1 MRKRNADD
9 GETDSQEVIA
19 NRRKARVS
27 GRFRQSPEAKP
38 VTTAPSAFAG
48 MAGITPNPGFVFGAG
63 ASGQPAT
70 STSTTSFSLSAA
82 QTSASAG
89 KFKFGSG
96 PSGEAA
102 GGGSA
107 GVATG
112 GFSFLNN
119 TPAATPAAA
128 LSKPP
133 VMPKASS
140 PPVPVS
146 ASPDTASST
155 LDSARWVGGAFGEGK
170 TAVQGARL
178 NKRFLSWVSNHLAEG
193 ELFLDSGM
201 REYAACAAEI
211 RDRANHA
218 EAGAV
223 STTAFLHPRGS
234 PAAVPPPQTAQK
246 PSEDSIPKPAEASIS
261 TAASPV
267 PAPAAAPAPVVKSTP
282 PFSFSAPSAL
292 PAAPSGQRFSFAV
305 PSAPAPSSTSG
316 APTVAA
322 PPATSPSGFKFNVGG
337 VGAVGSS
344 AGVFNGFQVP
354 SGVAIPPPVA
364 AGNSA
369 ADAEEDGMPK
379 EDPSKLERAPGEE
392 NEEILG
398 NFRAKLFRFKMED
411 KTWGDMGVGMLRLM
425 KHTTNDSRRL
435 VLRNDM
441 GKVLL
446 NAAVYKGMSV
456 TKAKKMIKFAANV
469 GDGLTSFMVKV
480 TADEIDDLH
489 TRVVGLVPRS

>member
-1 MRKRNADD
+1 MRKRSAD

-27 GRFRQSPEAKP
+27 GRFRQSLEAKP
-38 VTTAPSAFAG
+38 ATTAPSVFAG
-48 MAGITPNPGFVFGAG
+48 MTGITPNPGLDYGAG
-63 ASGQPAT
+63 ASGRPAKNT
-70 STSTTSFSLSAA
+70 FYLGAAPTSAA
-82 QTSASAG
+82 AG
-89 KFKFGSG
+89 NFKFGSG
-96 PSGEAA
+96 ASGEPA
-102 GGGSA
+102 GGGST
-107 GVATG
+107 GVATA
-112 GFSFLNN
+112 GFSFLNKPPAAI
-119 TPAATPAAA
+119 PAATF
-128 LSKPP
+128 SKPP

-146 ASPDTASST
+146 ASPDTAAST

-223 STTAFLHPRGS
+223 SSTAFLHPRGS
-234 PAAVPPPQTAQK
+234 AAAVPPTYTAQK
-246 PSEDSIPKPAEASIS
+246 LSEDSISKAAEASVS
-261 TAASPV
+261 TATPSV
-267 PAPAAAPAPVVKSTP
+267 TAPASAPATVVKSTP
-282 PFSFSAPSAL
+282 AFSFSAPSAL

-305 PSAPAPSSTSG
+305 PSTPAPGSTSG
-316 APTVAA
+316 ALTSVA
-322 PPATSPSGFKFNVGG
+322 PPATSPSGGFKFDGG
-337 VGAVGSS
+337 GLGAAGSS
-344 AGVFNGFQVP
+344 AGAFNGFKVP
-354 SGVAIPPPVA
+354 SGIAIPPPVA
-364 AGNSA
+364 AGSSA

-392 NEEILG
+392 NEEVVG
-398 NFRAKLFRFKMED
+398 TFRAKLFRFKMED

-456 TKAKKMIKFAANV
+456 TKAKNMIKFAANV